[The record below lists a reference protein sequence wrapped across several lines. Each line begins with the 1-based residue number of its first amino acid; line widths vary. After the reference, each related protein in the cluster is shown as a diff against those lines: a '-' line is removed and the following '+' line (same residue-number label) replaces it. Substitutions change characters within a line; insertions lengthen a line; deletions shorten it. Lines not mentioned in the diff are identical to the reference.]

1 MADEKQGQPVQA
13 VKPKMIRVFSRHY
26 RVRVVL
32 TPDDRRE
39 GKRVSG
45 YKLTIRCC
53 EGFMDEKYLP
63 KLLSNKR
70 YGTDYLTQPD
80 FFKLY
85 ESDQAAAETWMDTM
99 RKVCA
104 EHDKAPPQIRMKAVL
119 A

>member
-1 MADEKQGQPVQA
+1 MAEEKQGQPVQA

-26 RVRVVL
+26 KVKVIL

-45 YKLTIRCC
+45 YKLHIRQC

-85 ESDQAAAETWMDTM
+85 ESDQAAADSWIELM

-104 EHDKAPPQIRMKAVL
+104 EHEKSPPQIRMKAVL
-119 A
+119 V